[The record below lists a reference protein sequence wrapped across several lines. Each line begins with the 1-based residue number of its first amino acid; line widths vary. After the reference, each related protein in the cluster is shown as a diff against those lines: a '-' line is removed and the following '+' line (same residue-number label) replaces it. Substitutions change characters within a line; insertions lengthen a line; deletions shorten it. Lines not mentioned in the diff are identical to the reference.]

1 VLTSIAALT
10 LLVSTSCTAEPQ
22 IVTETVTEIVTEVV
36 TETVTEIVVEEKMSF
51 EEYLEISKKREPW
64 PEPLGEG
71 IKVGWAQNTYIF
83 PFCVLVEESL
93 VQQLKWAGVAEEDI
107 FIVNNNV
114 DPNEAVKNVDI
125 LIGKNPDIYVEYQF
139 YANVNEIIA
148 MKFKEAG
155 IPGVSVDIPIP
166 GTPYVC
172 VNNWVASWNMGQF
185 AADALD
191 EKWGSADEVDL
202 FILCAIP
209 DAGDELM
216 KRTLG
221 AKEVFMQRYG
231 PEIEDKIVIA
241 NTYGAIDVAKEEI
254 SRVLAAHPEAENF
267 VVTHQNGENSIG
279 GRQAFEEAGID
290 RDNYI
295 ATCMGDGLQ
304 GLGLVQDG
312 TVDMASNCFPETYG
326 DFIVPAIFGVL
337 TNVLVP
343 SFVEVPSVLVD
354 KNNVDE
360 IYIEMEKALNGE
372 INPYEVI
379 DKYLEF

>member
-1 VLTSIAALT
+1 MKRVIKTTGLILLSSIAAIV
-10 LLVSTSCTAEPQ
+10 LLVSSSCAAEPQ
-22 IVTETVTEIVTEVV
+22 VITETVTEVVTEVV
-36 TETVTEIVVEEKMSF
+36 TETVTEVVVEEKMSF
-51 EEYLEISKKREPW
+51 EDYLEIAKKREPW
-64 PEPLGEG
+64 PEKLGEG

-93 VQQLKWAGVAEEDI
+93 VQQLKWSGVAEEDI

-185 AADALD
+185 AADALE

-221 AKEVFMQRYG
+221 AKEVFVQRYG

-254 SRVLAAHPEAENF
+254 SRVLAAHPEAKNF

-290 RDNYI
+290 
-295 ATCMGDGLQ
+295 
-304 GLGLVQDG
+304 
-312 TVDMASNCFPETYG
+312 
-326 DFIVPAIFGVL
+326 
-337 TNVLVP
+337 
-343 SFVEVPSVLVD
+343 
-354 KNNVDE
+354 
-360 IYIEMEKALNGE
+360 
-372 INPYEVI
+372 
-379 DKYLEF
+379 